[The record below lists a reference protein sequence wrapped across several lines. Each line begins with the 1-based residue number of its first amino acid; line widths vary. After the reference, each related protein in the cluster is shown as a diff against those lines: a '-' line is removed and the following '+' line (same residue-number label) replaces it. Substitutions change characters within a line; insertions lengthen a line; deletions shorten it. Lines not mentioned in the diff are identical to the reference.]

1 MNTPNF
7 EALEKFDIKSLPNLD
22 VVTLAAL
29 ELFMSQG
36 LPTLNL
42 GNYKK
47 PMVVGSVNAFFT
59 GKILFENAEAVFANE
74 SDYKQK
80 FENYSGIDGVILVS
94 ASGSKHSIEMAD
106 FFKKKKVETRLLTN
120 NVEAPAKKYI
130 DEDKF
135 FVFPKNREPYTYN
148 TSTYMGMI
156 LGHTG
161 EDPKK
166 IYNFLHKK
174 IDKIIPNNF
183 ADYDSYYFILPSKF
197 DAIRDMFL
205 TKFDEI
211 LQPEVSGRV
220 FTVDQCM
227 HAKNVILSPKECFI
241 SFDYK
246 NKYYGVKDAR
256 VHVPLSK
263 DADYGTLM
271 AVAYY
276 MIGKIQSQYPPYF
289 QNNIE
294 DYIKRASK
302 VFGYEL
308 KAIVE

>member
-1 MNTPNF
+1 MKTPH
-7 EALEKFDIKSLPNLD
+7 LDMLKTFDINSLPNLD
-22 VVTLAAL
+22 IVTLGAL
-29 ELFMSQG
+29 ELFMSEG
-36 LPTLNL
+36 LPTLDL

-80 FENYSGIDGVILVS
+80 FENYSGIDGVIIIS
-94 ASGSKHSIEMAD
+94 ASGSKHAIEMSE
-106 FFKKKKVETRLLTN
+106 FFKKKKIETRLLTN
-120 NVEAPAKKYI
+120 NVNASAKKYI
-130 DEDKF
+130 DDDKF

-166 IYNFLHKK
+166 IYNFLQKK
-174 IDKIIPNNF
+174 IDNIIPDNF

-197 DAIRDMFL
+197 DTIRDMFL

-211 LQPEVSGRV
+211 LQPEISGRV

-227 HAKNVILSPKECFI
+227 HAKNVVLSPKECFI

-246 NKYYGVKDAR
+246 NKDYGVKDAR
-256 VHVPLSK
+256 LSIPLPK
-263 DADYGTLM
+263 NADYGTLM

-276 MIGKIQSQYPPYF
+276 VIGKIQSQYPPYF
-289 QNNIE
+289 QDNVE
-294 DYIKRASK
+294 DYMKRASK
-302 VFGYEL
+302 IFGYEL
-308 KAIVE
+308 KSIVE